1 MGVQRIQ
8 ACPNLVCFASLYK
21 NNARYCGGDNHGLAH
36 GNKKARNSVA
46 SIEPDHATLVIS
58 KKKSRIP
65 KGCRTHAMVVA
76 ELSQIKSA

>member
-1 MGVQRIQ
+1 MPNKISANTYRTKKLVSPFMMGVERIQ

-46 SIEPDHATLVIS
+46 SIDPADSTLGIS
-58 KKKSRIP
+58 
-65 KGCRTHAMVVA
+65 
-76 ELSQIKSA
+76 E